1 MLVLQG
7 GRPAELGR
15 DELLRLAAPAERVLV
30 DLGTGDGRLAYRLA
44 RDHPSWLVVGVDPS
58 ADAMSESSRRAA
70 RKPARGGLTNVLF
83 VVGVAEELPAE
94 LDGICDEIVS
104 VLPWGRLMREL
115 ILGAP
120 ATLGGIRRIAKPGAA
135 VRLILNTEIFEEP
148 VPLDVQELPEATPA
162 YAREI
167 LVPRFGAQGILLDE
181 LRYLDAAE
189 VRALRST
196 WSRRLAHGRSP
207 RFLLLAGRAS

>member
-15 DELLRLAAPAERVLV
+15 GELLRLAEAAEKVLV

-44 RDHPSWLVVGVDPS
+44 REHPSWLVVGIDPS
-58 ADAMSESSRRAA
+58 ADAMGESSRRAA
-70 RKPARGGLTNVLF
+70 RKPARGGLSNVLY
-83 VVGVAEELPAE
+83 VVGVAEELPAD
-94 LDGICDEIVS
+94 LDGSCDEVVS

-120 ATLGGIRRIAKPGAA
+120 ATLDGIRRIAKPGAT
-135 VRLILNTEIFEEP
+135 VKLILNTEIFEEP

-162 YAREI
+162 YGREI
-167 LVPRFGAQGILLDE
+167 LVPRFEAHGILLDE
-181 LRYLDAAE
+181 LRYLDETE

-207 RFLLLAGRAS
+207 RFLLLAGQVS